1 MFRLFPL
8 NFPQMSKLFFQTTY
22 EQMPQAWV
30 WAHHIS
36 ILVRLLPDHRIF
48 LGGFLILDI
57 NSQLSRFDTA
67 RGSGTGPAKINACKY
82 VLFTKIVSEV
92 KIRDSVYICMVEFQV
107 LHFNIWAKIHFES
120 ILRHRKFLQKALKYK
135 KVSFFIFLGNNI
147 PVSVVIALKRKM
159 YFSFTPLF
167 LPSYVL

>member
-1 MFRLFPL
+1 M
-8 NFPQMSKLFFQTTY
+8 
-22 EQMPQAWV
+22 
-30 WAHHIS
+30 
-36 ILVRLLPDHRIF
+36 
-48 LGGFLILDI
+48 GGFLILDI

-82 VLFTKIVSEV
+82 VLFTEIVSEV

-135 KVSFFIFLGNNI
+135 KVSF
-147 PVSVVIALKRKM
+147 
-159 YFSFTPLF
+159 
-167 LPSYVL
+167 SYS